1 MIAIGVRGQRWSRGR
16 CYTSGDFSGANRSGR
31 MRSQLLLGLA
41 VLGLFGGDRWIEP
54 AATQPAPAANP
65 MVAPV
70 AAPTIGLQLS
80 SQWPAGQD
88 TGLWQ
93 TARDRQAMITAI
105 DRSLTWL
112 ATPAAEKAYRDR
124 PANQPD
130 RRWVQRSL
138 QRFRQLLQTSRNTA
152 SFEAALRREFQLWQ
166 SPGLDNNNRVD
177 FTAYYEAVYP
187 ASLTR
192 TETYRYPLYRRP
204 ADFDRW
210 AQPHLTRRQIE
221 GEDGL
226 LGDRSPLA
234 GTELVWLSDR
244 LAAFLVHVQG
254 SARLQL
260 TNGREFTV
268 GYAGA
273 TQHPY
278 RSIGQ
283 ELVQDGVFTA
293 EALTLGKLINW
304 FAANPD
310 RLSDYLPRNDRFVF
324 FKPTAGAAATG
335 SLSQPL
341 TPGRSIATDK
351 TLFPPGALAL
361 IKAPLAGDRGGL
373 SYRYVLDQD
382 TGSAIRGYGRVD
394 VFWGTG
400 ATAKA
405 RAGDVNG
412 PGSLYYL
419 LLKR

>member
-1 MIAIGVRGQRWSRGR
+1 
-16 CYTSGDFSGANRSGR
+16 
-31 MRSQLLLGLA
+31 MRSQVLLGLILLG
-41 VLGLFGGDRWIEP
+41 VLGGDRWIQP
-54 AATQPAPAANP
+54 AVTQPAPAAT
-65 MVAPV
+65 V
-70 AAPTIGLQLS
+70 TDSGLRLS
-80 SQWPAGQD
+80 AQWPVGQD

-105 DRSLTWL
+105 DRSLAWL
-112 ATPAAEKAYRDR
+112 STPAAEKAYRDR

-138 QRFRQLLQTSRNTA
+138 QRFRQLLQTSRNAAAFETA
-152 SFEAALRREFQLWQ
+152 IRREFQLWQ
-166 SPGLDNNNRVD
+166 SPGLDDNQRVD

-187 ASLTR
+187 ASLIR
-192 TETYRYPLYRRP
+192 TATYRYPLYRRP
-204 ADFDRW
+204 VDLDRW
-210 AQPHLTRRQIE
+210 PQPHLTRRQIE

-226 LGDRSPLA
+226 LGSRSPLA

-244 LAAFLVHVQG
+244 LSAFLVHVQG

-260 TNGREFTV
+260 TNGREFTI

-283 ELVQDGVFTA
+283 ELVRDGIFSA
-293 EALTLGKLINW
+293 ESLTLGKLIDW
-304 FAANPD
+304 FTTNPD

-351 TLFPPGALAL
+351 TLFPPAALAL
-361 IKAPLAGDRGGL
+361 IKAPLAGDRAGL

-412 PGSLYYL
+412 PGALYYL